1 MSKKIV
7 FKGTPD
13 GCFLPFEPDLLQLDL
28 QEPNTT
34 EPPSDSRTK
43 QIEDLAKLSIKET
56 RDFCFDSF
64 TENDC
69 AELCLRNSSFLYHPE
84 SFLLDN
90 VTISQVRILSWGCYA
105 HYSASRKYFQKGRI

>member
-28 QEPNTT
+28 QEPNST
-34 EPPSDSRTK
+34 EPPADSRMK

-56 RDFCFDSF
+56 KDFCFDTFS
-64 TENDC
+64 ENDW
-69 AELCLRNSSFLYHPE
+69 AELCLRNPSFLYHPE
-84 SFLLDN
+84 SFLLDDE
-90 VTISQVRILSWGCYA
+90 TRQAIILMIHFNNKKIDWNKFACL
-105 HYSASRKYFQKGRI
+105 